1 MTRRTHHHAK
11 DHREALARELVPVLA
26 VLKAFANFADKLL
39 LRADPPG
46 LTNRPRSV
54 SLQANFSILLF
65 ILLSGPVWI
74 ELVDVGLVNTFAK
87 LLGIQLLAIRAA
99 QAALPLK
106 EALASEFVVVE
117 RVVLAGKFL
126 VARMHLPRIRH
137 RPGVAFEGLNHI
149 LN

>member
-1 MTRRTHHHAK
+1 MTQRTHHHAK

-26 VLKAFANFADKLL
+26 VLKAFANFADKIL

-54 SLQANFSILLF
+54 SLHANFSILLF
-65 ILLSGPVWI
+65 VLLCGPVWI

-137 RPGVAFEGLNHI
+137 RPGVAFDRLNHI